1 MLCLCVGGASPARLV
16 FVGHIFC
23 ADEKNLP
30 RFSFSHT
37 IRSMAANPR
46 PRPTGATAIAILLF
60 AVAAYLGTVGT
71 IMLASPG
78 TVSMAAGASLL
89 NGLELAGPYMF
100 LLVAVLTALTGWGML
115 RMQRWARRVTI
126 LAAFAGFVMLIPSVS
141 AAAVD
146 FRWSLV
152 TGGLGIIVR
161 MVVVWYLWQTPVA
174 EQFSKLFAKKSKG
187 D

>member
-1 MLCLCVGGASPARLV
+1 
-16 FVGHIFC
+16 
-23 ADEKNLP
+23 
-30 RFSFSHT
+30 
-37 IRSMAANPR
+37 MAADSPES
-46 PRPTGATAIAILLF
+46 RPTGVTAIAMLLF
-60 AVAAYLGTVGT
+60 AIAAYLSVVGI

-78 TVSMAAGASLL
+78 TVSMAVGAALL

-100 LLVAVLTALTGWGML
+100 LLVAAITALVGWGML
-115 RMQRWARRVTI
+115 RMQSWARRITI
-126 LAAFAGFVMLIPSVS
+126 LVAFAGFVMLIPSVS

>member
-1 MLCLCVGGASPARLV
+1 
-16 FVGHIFC
+16 
-23 ADEKNLP
+23 N
-30 RFSFSHT
+30 
-37 IRSMAANPR
+37 SMPR
-46 PRPTGATAIAILLF
+46 PAGATAISILLF
-60 AVAAYLGTVGT
+60 GAAAYLGVIGAM
-71 IMLASPG
+71 MLASPG
-78 TVSMAAGASLL
+78 IVSMAAGAALL

-100 LLVAVLTALTGWGML
+100 LLVSALTALTAWGML
-115 RMQRWARRVTI
+115 RMQSWARRITI

-146 FRWSLV
+146 FRWSLLS
-152 TGGLGIIVR
+152 GGLGIIVR